1 MIAYAL
7 LNALALGVGNAAS
20 SGVAGRA
27 WIGAVLLARITNVP
41 EKIYDIVEGRLVTR
55 FGR

>member
-41 EKIYDIVEGRLVTR
+41 EKIYDIGEGRLVTR